1 MNTLV
6 RPPRL
11 PIPQPQVQVGQPP
24 RMPPV
29 GRPYIASTGNGAA
42 APVCPIT
49 QGQAAP
55 AGAAAPVALP
65 PPAVDLP
72 SAIQAVNQLRQVV
85 NFLINPPTTNNFL
98 LLPPLPVWKEAKRK
112 MVTTRV
118 YNTADASQWVDV
130 QHIAMLE
137 MMDTTTGQTMTLN
150 YAAPKAGG
158 VGTAPITGGNT
169 TPTGSGGAATTPG
182 Q

>member
-1 MNTLV
+1 MNAPV
-6 RPPRL
+6 KSPRL
-11 PIPQPQVQVGQPP
+11 PIPQPRVQVGQPP

-29 GRPYIASTGNGAA
+29 GRPYIASTGNGAT

-55 AGAAAPVALP
+55 AGPAVSVALP
-65 PPAVDLP
+65 APAVDLP
-72 SAIQAVNQLRQVV
+72 SAIQAVNRLIQVA
-85 NFLINPPTTNNFL
+85 NWLINPPTTNNFL
-98 LLPPLPVWKEAKRK
+98 LLPPMPVWKESDRK

-118 YNTADASQWVDV
+118 YSPNDASVWIDV

-137 MMDTTTGQTMTLN
+137 MTDVSTGQSMTLN

-158 VGTAPITGGNT
+158 VGTGPNGVVGGQ
-169 TPTGSGGAATTPG
+169 TPG